1 MRTPTPQFF
10 KKKVSEDIMDR
21 KKYLFGIIIA
31 QIWALVWISQDV
43 LVKKLTFLMKI
54 AIFEAFGHLFYNFDL
69 SNFLVKHLY

>member
-1 MRTPTPQFF
+1 
-10 KKKVSEDIMDR
+10 MDR

-54 AIFEAFGHLFYNFDL
+54 AIFEALWHLFYNYDL